1 MKPQTIGG
9 NIKRLR
15 EERNLTQKEL
25 AKKMGISASAVGM
38 YEQGRR
44 EPSLALLVELS
55 KVFSVTT
62 DFLLT
67 GSTCTEGDRLRASQ
81 AVDSCKAQLTG
92 RLRSRGASA
101 LTAEE
106 FSVLLAAVV
115 ADS

>member
-1 MKPQTIGG
+1 MLGIRIAALRKSMGWSQAELAQ
-9 NIKRLR
+9 RLR
-15 EERNLTQKEL
+15 
-25 AKKMGISASAVGM
+25 ISPSAVGM

-55 KVFSVTT
+55 KVFAVTA

-67 GSTCTEGDRLRASQ
+67 GSACTAGDRLRAGQ
-81 AVDSCKAQLTG
+81 AVDSCKAQMSD